1 MIVTSIAGFTPTIMA
16 AVNGHMKCERR
27 IWLFNWNIDVLN
39 ETESPT
45 NEPDD
50 IEQVVHEFYEKY
62 NK

>member
-1 MIVTSIAGFTPTIMA
+1 MA
-16 AVNGHMKCERR
+16 AANGHMKCERR

-50 IEQVVHEFYEKY
+50 IEQVAHEFYEKY